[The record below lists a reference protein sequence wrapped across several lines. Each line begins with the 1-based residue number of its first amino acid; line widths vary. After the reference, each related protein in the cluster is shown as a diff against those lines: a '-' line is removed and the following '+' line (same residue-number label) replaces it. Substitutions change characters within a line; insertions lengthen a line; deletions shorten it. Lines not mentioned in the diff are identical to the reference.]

1 MLLQL
6 SQFAVLLE
14 NLIVFDIFFLVAQA
28 LQSVH
33 SARISVLI
41 SKETEVPDFSD
52 GHFKCPSHK
61 WRQSTQKLH
70 RKQKKAG
77 RGFAL
82 SISLA
87 PSEDLLLFRSD
98 KRLDSE
104 KSVVTSALTVL
115 ILVMKV
121 LRKT

>member
-1 MLLQL
+1 M
-6 SQFAVLLE
+6 V
-14 NLIVFDIFFLVAQA
+14 QA

-33 SARISVLI
+33 SVRISVLI

-52 GHFKCPSHK
+52 GHFKCPRHK
-61 WRQSTQKLH
+61 RRKSTQKLH
-70 RKQKKAG
+70 RKQKAG
-77 RGFAL
+77 RGFAV

-115 ILVMKV
+115 IHVMKV